1 MECVVPLIAFLT
13 TRFLGARHTVRA
25 MKEVLLSAG
34 AINSPRILL
43 HSGIGDVN
51 ELKSVGIKTLVDL
64 PSVGKNL
71 TDQPSIYV
79 SFRANTTFDTLR
91 DK

>member
-1 MECVVPLIAFLT
+1 
-13 TRFLGARHTVRA
+13 

-51 ELKSVGIKTLVDL
+51 ELKSVGIKALVDL